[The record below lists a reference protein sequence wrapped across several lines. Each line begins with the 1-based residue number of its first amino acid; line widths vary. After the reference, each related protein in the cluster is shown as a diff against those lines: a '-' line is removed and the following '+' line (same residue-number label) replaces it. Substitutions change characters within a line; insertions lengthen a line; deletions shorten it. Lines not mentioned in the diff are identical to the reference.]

1 MRMVNSVRLRLAV
14 LTILWIVGCS
24 GHETPDNCAQID
36 TVNNVIHVTNRTAPQ
51 TWSLAGRP
59 ITSTDS
65 VGFTNAV
72 SLAAD
77 NVGNVYVADMG
88 EGAIRVLDS
97 AGRLVRTIGRKG
109 QGPAEFQDL
118 YSLAWLGDT
127 LVTLDP
133 GNGRLGFF
141 SREGRWL
148 GQHQVQRISGGD
160 IDLLTSR
167 DGIYA
172 PGYLIR
178 DQKVVRTL
186 IHHAGA
192 GVSDTIELP
201 DLHAGQPETGIDCEF
216 PGGIRGFS
224 IPFSSSPIVTMDPSG
239 HLVVARSGEYKIV
252 VLTATRDTVR
262 VIEAPA
268 IPRSVSSAEWNDSL
282 TPLRD
287 WKHEHPGVHCSAE
300 EPPKSS
306 AKPVLEGIW
315 FDDKDRMWV
324 ERRDSVSHAYDIFD
338 ESGVMVASLLAPE
351 RDMNVLP
358 IIRQSRMYA
367 VEIDEAGGQHVL
379 VGTLHLEK
387 K

>member
-1 MRMVNSVRLRLAV
+1 MVNSVRLRLAV
-14 LTILWIVGCS
+14 LTIAWIAGCS
-24 GHETPDNCAQID
+24 GQETPDNRAQVD

-51 TWSLAGRP
+51 TWSLGRP
-59 ITSTDS
+59 IISADS

-72 SLAAD
+72 SLAVD
-77 NVGNVYVADMG
+77 DVGNVYVADMG

-97 AGRLVRTIGRKG
+97 AGGLIRTIGRKG
-109 QGPAEFQDL
+109 QGPAEFQDI

-133 GNGRLGFF
+133 GNGRLGFL
-141 SREGRWL
+141 SREGNWL

-160 IDLLTSR
+160 IELLTSR
-167 DGIYA
+167 NGIYV

-186 IHHAGA
+186 MHHTGA

-201 DLHAGQPETGIDCEF
+201 DLRAGQPETGIDCEF

-224 IPFSSSPIVTMDPSG
+224 IPFSSSPIITMDRSG
-239 HLVVARSGEYKIV
+239 HLVVARSGEYRIV
-252 VLTATRDTVR
+252 VLTATGDTVR
-262 VIEAPA
+262 VMEAPA
-268 IPRSVSSAEWNDSL
+268 TPRSVSSAEWNDSL

-300 EPPKSS
+300 DPPKLN

-315 FDDKDRMWV
+315 FDDEDRMWV
-324 ERRDSVSHAYDIFD
+324 ERRDSVAHAYDVFD
-338 ESGVMVASLLAPE
+338 
-351 RDMNVLP
+351 D
-358 IIRQSRMYA
+358 
-367 VEIDEAGGQHVL
+367 AGVL
-379 VGTLHLEK
+379 VGSMSATDRDPEVLPYVIDNRMYVVRAGETDGQEVMVLEIH
-387 K
+387 